1 MKRVI
6 IRDNKMLAG
15 MRLVV
20 AKFNIKNRREVKR
33 MTNLE
38 IWSEETGNQANVN
51 EGISVCRLC
60 NKAEDEIRAGLVPL
74 PGGNYNAAYKEGCN

>member
-1 MKRVI
+1 
-6 IRDNKMLAG
+6 
-15 MRLVV
+15 
-20 AKFNIKNRREVKR
+20 